1 MHKKINIRWVKWID
15 GVSLEKTEIYKIV
28 KKYDFHELDIEACFE
43 ENQKARID
51 VYDDYIFLILHFPKY
66 NLKTKSYELNE
77 FNIFLWKDF
86 IITFRDH
93 EGIHIDTIF
102 DKYTK
107 LDIDDNAEI
116 KITSWFILYEI
127 IQAMLEKMFKLTAN
141 VMIDIKSLENKV
153 FEKTSAGLVK
163 NIMIKKRNIWV
174 LKYMFKP
181 QILVLKTLE
190 NHINL
195 LFKWKMEVYFED
207 LEDKLEQIV
216 SDIMLLEEHIDSI
229 EDAFKTI
236 VDINT
241 NFTVKLLTI
250 FSAFLLPLTL
260 ITSFYG
266 MNIDLPLQNSPQLVF
281 IILIMTLLFMWMVYM
296 ILRKK
301 GKI

>member
-1 MHKKINIRWVKWID
+1 MHKEINIRWIKWID
-15 GVSLEKTEIYKIV
+15 GVDLEKKEIYKILRE
-28 KKYDFHELDIEACFE
+28 YDFHELDIEACFE

-51 VYDDYIFLILHFPKY
+51 MYDDYIFLILHFPKY

-77 FNIFLWKDF
+77 FNVFLWKDF
-86 IITFRDH
+86 ILTFRDH
-93 EGIHIDTIF
+93 QGIHIDTIF
-102 DKYTK
+102 DKYAK

-116 KITSWFILYEI
+116 KITSGFILYEI

-141 VMIDIKSLENKV
+141 VTRDIKRLENRV
-153 FEKTSAGLVK
+153 FEQTSAGLVK

-181 QILVLKTLE
+181 QIPVLKTLE
-190 NHINL
+190 NHINH

-216 SDIMLLEEHIDSI
+216 SDIMVLEEHIDSI

-266 MNIDLPLQNSPQLVF
+266 MNITLPFQDSPQFVF
-281 IILIMTLLFMWMVYM
+281 ITLLWALTFMICVYM
-296 ILRKK
+296 ILNKK